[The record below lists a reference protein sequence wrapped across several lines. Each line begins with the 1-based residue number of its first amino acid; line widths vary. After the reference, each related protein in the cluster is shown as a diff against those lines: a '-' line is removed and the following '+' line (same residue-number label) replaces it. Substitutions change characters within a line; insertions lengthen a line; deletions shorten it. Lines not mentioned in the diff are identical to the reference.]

1 MSNSTEKNRR
11 GRPPGPGRAGRGEGG
26 RRGKPKKKKKKGK
39 RPPRGGPG
47 SAAAPGPAPPASA
60 QAAAGGGGLSSARL
74 RDSAPLQATPG
85 PAGPAPGDRGK
96 LVGLRNRSD
105 LNGHRVEVKGPA
117 IGKDGPPRFRVE
129 CLFGVLAGDVLMVKA
144 ANLDLD
150 KDRVLDPAMATL
162 VAEMQALAPGAPPP
176 EERRDWAGGLP
187 DEVLAQVAEKIVASR
202 AEAMWAEKRT
212 TERLNNLEL
221 LLLQLHKLED
231 QIHSSTSFAELV
243 ERHNQARADTIQDAD
258 VGAAKMRF
266 FDHNKDS
273 LFPFAMVCKAWRK
286 AQLKVGGPLLTRV
299 ESDLIAPGRAALVK
313 WALAEGCPRDDGG
326 GSTLAWVAAWY
337 GHVELVEWLY
347 GEGGFAMD

>member
-1 MSNSTEKNRR
+1 MRASFTKNLPLRNPPYPPTFFELNFAPR
-11 GRPPGPGRAGRGEGG
+11 SGRQNRDTDASAPRASAVEGRG
-26 RRGKPKKKKKKGK
+26 
-39 RPPRGGPG
+39 
-47 SAAAPGPAPPASA
+47 
-60 QAAAGGGGLSSARL
+60 AAGMAEAGSGTRTVRRSRRARGL
-74 RDSAPLQATPG
+74 
-85 PAGPAPGDRGK
+85 
-96 LVGLRNRSD
+96 
-105 LNGHRVEVKGPA
+105 
-117 IGKDGPPRFRVE
+117 
-129 CLFGVLAGDVLMVKA
+129 
-144 ANLDLD
+144 
-150 KDRVLDPAMATL
+150 
-162 VAEMQALAPGAPPP
+162 PPP
-176 EERRDWAGGLP
+176 EDWRDWAGGLP

-313 WALAEGCPRDDGG
+313 WALAEGCPRDREWEGDID
-326 GSTLAWVAAWY
+326 TLATRAAAH
-337 GHVELVEWLY
+337 GHLEIVQFLCCEQGFMDWRVQAEAIMSDQNEVVRWLRAN
-347 GEGGFAMD
+347 GCPDPPGLDKVQRGMRAAKSAEALLKALSQGRSG